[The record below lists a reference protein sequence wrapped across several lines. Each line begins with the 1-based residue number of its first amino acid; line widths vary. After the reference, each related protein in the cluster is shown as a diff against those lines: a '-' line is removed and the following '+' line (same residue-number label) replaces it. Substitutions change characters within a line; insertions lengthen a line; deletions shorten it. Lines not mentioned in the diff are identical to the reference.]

1 MATIDSSAN
10 YPALYQTYSGHQVDF
25 DTDIMINLQLE
36 NNLTVPRNLKDAVVL
51 LNSRL
56 LSYFQQPT
64 SPASVSSIF
73 RNYISAIYP
82 AFLNYPGS
90 ASFNLRLLWLLAGGA
105 GVIGVAMMCYWIYIS
120 LLIDKKRYDIMIW
133 FLDIPVNYVAY
144 LGSHCDK
151 FLKEFMTTR

>member
-1 MATIDSSAN
+1 M
-10 YPALYQTYSGHQVDF
+10 V
-25 DTDIMINLQLE
+25 NLQLE
-36 NNLTVPRNLKDAVVL
+36 NNLTVNRNLKDAVIM

-56 LSYFQQPT
+56 ISYFSQPT
-64 SPASVSSIF
+64 SPLSISSIF
-73 RNYISAIYP
+73 VNYITAIYP

-90 ASFNLRLLWLLAGGA
+90 AAFDLVSEYLLAA
-105 GVIGVAMMCYWIYIS
+105 GVGVIALAMMWYWIYIS

-151 FLKEFMTTR
+151 FLKEFATTKELAQRGISTEDDDDNF